1 MSLVVYGSTVASPPE
16 KGEKI
21 TKQKA
26 TTSVVEGVSYESWE
40 NLCKSCGKFGF
51 SHDSS
56 GKGRFP
62 LTSKCDKI
70 IQNPEIDC
78 CRAGGQPK
86 LVYYSFLLFVGGG
99 VKYVLP

>member
-78 CRAGGQPK
+78 YRAGGQPK